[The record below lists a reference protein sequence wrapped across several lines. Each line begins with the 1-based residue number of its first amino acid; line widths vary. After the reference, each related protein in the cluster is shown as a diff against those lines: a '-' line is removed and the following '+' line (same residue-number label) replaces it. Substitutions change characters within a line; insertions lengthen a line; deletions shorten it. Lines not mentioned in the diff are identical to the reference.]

1 MQDVLVIRAS
11 FLYDDVAACDFFRND
26 IRVEIRHFAPPLV
39 KLTKSVAN
47 HKIGQQ
53 KLPKQRAWCI
63 IELTKS
69 VTNHK
74 ISQYRSGRHD
84 NKA

>member
-39 KLTKSVAN
+39 KLTKSVAT

-53 KLPKQRAWCI
+53 QLPKQREWCI
-63 IELTKS
+63 NRLTKS
-69 VTNHK
+69 VKNHK
-74 ISQYRSGRHD
+74 IRQYRSGSDD
-84 NKA
+84 NKQ